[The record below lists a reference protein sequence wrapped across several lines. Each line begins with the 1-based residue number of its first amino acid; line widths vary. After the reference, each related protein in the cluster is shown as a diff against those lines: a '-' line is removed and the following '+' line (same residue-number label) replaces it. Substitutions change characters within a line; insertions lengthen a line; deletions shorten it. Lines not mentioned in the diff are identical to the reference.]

1 MGFTV
6 MSSSFWMMRD
16 IFSGAMAHTLRSQL
30 SVGVSPYP
38 FSAFL
43 LFIMNELYGGRWSPL
58 RTVLRPK
65 FPANREK
72 YREFF
77 YFCPKVPAEN
87 CSIGLN
93 PREFWHP
100 LFEFRVARN
109 REVSRMKTGN

>member
-77 YFCPKVPAEN
+77 LFFAQKFR
-87 CSIGLN
+87 
-93 PREFWHP
+93 RE
-100 LFEFRVARN
+100 LLYRLE
-109 REVSRMKTGN
+109 STGILAP